1 LSAQPRYDLLLKGG
15 HVIDPKNGID
25 RIMDFGISGGKIAR
39 VAAGI
44 NSSEAKQTVDV
55 TGLYVT
61 PGLDGCLRTARLRA
75 NWLAYC
81 RRTLRNTGRS
91 FLISRIAGASTT
103 QRKRLACSQ
112 PAGT

>member
-1 LSAQPRYDLLLKGG
+1 MSAQPRYDLLLKGG

-55 TGLYVT
+55 TSLGGHPKPASRGHLK
-61 PGLDGCLRTARLRA
+61 
-75 NWLAYC
+75 
-81 RRTLRNTGRS
+81 TGQ
-91 FLISRIAGASTT
+91 L
-103 QRKRLACSQ
+103 
-112 PAGT
+112 